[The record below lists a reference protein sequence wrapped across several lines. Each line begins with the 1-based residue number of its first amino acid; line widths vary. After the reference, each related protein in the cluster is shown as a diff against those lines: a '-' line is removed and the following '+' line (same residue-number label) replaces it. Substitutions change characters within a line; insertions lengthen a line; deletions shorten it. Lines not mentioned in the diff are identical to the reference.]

1 MVAPRSA
8 LVVAATLDR
17 YARVD
22 DVRAEVGQSR
32 TVYERLGKADN
43 LKLDT
48 PLEIN
53 RFTRAEQE
61 QVFDWLAAR

>member
-1 MVAPRSA
+1 
-8 LVVAATLDR
+8 VVSATLDR

-22 DVRAEVGQSR
+22 DVRAEVGHAR
-32 TVYERLGKADN
+32 TVYDRLGKSDN
-43 LKLDT
+43 LRLDT